1 MVGAAA
7 IAVYLTLGGN
17 RSLVEIGLSAYGAI
31 GLLAPGVFL
40 AFVWPRTSAVA
51 VAGGLVAGYAL
62 LVTPPGEAWIAANF
76 IEWEPGLVAMGAAL
90 IVTVA
95 LSLIVPRRADAP
107 GDLPLTPPLASQG
120 ETA

>member
-1 MVGAAA
+1 
-7 IAVYLTLGGN
+7 
-17 RSLVEIGLSAYGAI
+17 
-31 GLLAPGVFL
+31 VFL

-76 IEWEPGLVAMGAAL
+76 VEWEPGLVAMGAAL

-95 LSLIVPRRADAP
+95 LSLVAPRQVGAP
-107 GDLPLTPPLASQG
+107 NELPITPPLASQG